1 MTGPAP
7 ESQPPR
13 RAGPRPLPLH
23 LSTAAMTWLGS
34 AAALPFLRSGSP
46 ATGVPALASLAGQPW
61 HRSLHPQVDALLPA
75 LAAADPDSLA
85 AAVSRE
91 VRRRLDEFE
100 TGLTR
105 YRRHSYRRDVSLP
118 RAVWRDG
125 TTHLRDY
132 AGIEGAPEDGLPL
145 LVVPS
150 LVNRAYVLDLTSE
163 RSLLRFLCREGFRP
177 FLVDWDRPGPRE
189 RRFDLG
195 DYIAG
200 RLAAMLD
207 KVIERSGRKPAVIG
221 YCMGGN
227 LALGLAQSRGADM
240 ASLALLATPWDF
252 HAERPDLG
260 LATANAMTPWLP
272 MIDALGEL
280 PVDMLQSLFFAL
292 DPFLGARKF
301 RGFARLDPDTAKARE
316 FVALEDWLND
326 GIPLAARVARECI
339 LGWYGENT
347 PARGL
352 WRLRGRPVRPAAVTL
367 PSMIV
372 VPKQDR
378 IVPPAS
384 AMALA
389 RAMPHAT
396 LLKPPL
402 GHIGMVVG
410 SQAREALWKP
420 LARWLDSSSGQRL

>member
-1 MTGPAP
+1 
-7 ESQPPR
+7 
-13 RAGPRPLPLH
+13 
-23 LSTAAMTWLGS
+23 MTWLSS
-34 AAALPFLRSGSP
+34 AAALPFLRSGSAVTGEP
-46 ATGVPALASLAGQPW
+46 AVASLAGLPW
-61 HRSLHPQVDALLPA
+61 HRLLQPQVDELLPA

-105 YRRHSYRRDVSLP
+105 YRKHPYRRDVSLP

-125 TTHLRDY
+125 STSLRDY
-132 AGIEGAPEDGLPL
+132 VGVEGAAADGMPL

-150 LVNRAYVLDLTSE
+150 LVNRAYVVDLTSE
-163 RSLLRFLCREGFRP
+163 RSLLRFLCRQGFRP
-177 FLVDWDRPGPRE
+177 FLVDWDRPGARE

-195 DYIAG
+195 DYVGG
-200 RLAAMLD
+200 RLASMLD
-207 KVIERSGRKPAVIG
+207 KVIEVSGRKPGVIG

-240 ASLALLATPWDF
+240 AALALLATPWDF
-252 HAERPDLG
+252 HAERADLG
-260 LATANAMTPWLP
+260 HATANALTPWLP
-272 MIDALGEL
+272 LLDALGEL

-301 RGFARLDPDTAKARE
+301 RGFARVNPETAKARE

-326 GIPLAARVARECI
+326 GIPLAAKVARECI

-347 PARGL
+347 PARGE
-352 WRLRGRPVRPAAVTL
+352 WRLRGRLIDPGTL
-367 PSMIV
+367 KLPTLIV
-372 VPKQDR
+372 IPEQDR

-410 SQAREALWKP
+410 SQAREALWQP
-420 LARWLDSSSGQRL
+420 LSRWLDSSSGQRL

>member
-1 MTGPAP
+1 MTGPVPA
-7 ESQPPR
+7 SKQPR
-13 RAGPRPLPLH
+13 RPGPRPLPLH
-23 LSTAAMTWLGS
+23 LSTAAMTWLSS
-34 AAALPFLRSGSP
+34 AAALPFLRSGSRETSEP
-46 ATGVPALASLAGQPW
+46 AVASLAGQPW
-61 HRSLHPQVDALLPA
+61 HPSLHQRVDALLPA

-105 YRRHSYRRDVSLP
+105 YRKHPYRRDVSLP

-125 TTHLRDY
+125 TTVLRDY
-132 AGIEGAPEDGLPL
+132 AGIEGAPADGQPL

-150 LVNRAYVLDLTSE
+150 LVNRAYVVDLSSE

-177 FLVDWDRPGPRE
+177 VLVDWDRPGARE

-195 DYIAG
+195 DYISG
-200 RLAAMLD
+200 RLAAVLD
-207 KVIERSGRKPAVIG
+207 VVVERTGRKPAVIG

-227 LALGLAQSRGADM
+227 LALGLAQTRSADM
-240 ASLALLATPWDF
+240 AALALLATPWDF

-260 LATANAMTPWLP
+260 KATANAMTPWLP
-272 MIDALGEL
+272 VIEALGEL

-301 RGFARLDPDTAKARE
+301 RSFSKVNPEAAKARE

-326 GIPLAARVARECI
+326 GIPLAAAVARECI

-347 PARGL
+347 TARGE
-352 WRLRGRPVRPAAVTL
+352 WRLRGRAVRPAQVKLPTL
-367 PSMIV
+367 IV
-372 VPKQDR
+372 VPEQDR

-410 SQAREALWKP
+410 SQAPAALWQP
-420 LARWLDSSSGQRL
+420 LARWLDLAKGQRL